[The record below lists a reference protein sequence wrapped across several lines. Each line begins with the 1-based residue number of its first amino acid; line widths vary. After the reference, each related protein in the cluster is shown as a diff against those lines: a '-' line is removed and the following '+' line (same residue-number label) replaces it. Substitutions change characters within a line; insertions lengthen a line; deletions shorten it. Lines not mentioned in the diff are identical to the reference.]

1 MKNSQPD
8 KIDYKIKKK
17 QDYFADNKDKKT
29 ININILLNRVRQE
42 NKNNSKKKNFLLIF
56 TIRTISLI
64 SIFVFGN

>member
-1 MKNSQPD
+1 MKNSLPD

-17 QDYFADNKDKKT
+17 QDDFADNKDKKT

-42 NKNNSKKKNFLLIF
+42 NKNNSKKKKFLLIF
-56 TIRTISLI
+56 TISTISLI

>member
-42 NKNNSKKKNFLLIF
+42 NKNNSKKKKFLLIF
-56 TIRTISLI
+56 TISTISLI